1 MDDSKGKIAVAALA
15 LLVFIILLPLFIM
28 TTAAQEEQDQQIGS
42 LTGCM
47 LGADGQV
54 EVPEQYVP
62 HIEQAAAVSNLP
74 AAVIAAQIWTES
86 RFDPQAVSGS
96 GARGIAQFMPD
107 TWDTY
112 GNGADPFDPIAGI
125 DAQGRYMRDLQKMVA
140 PLVTSDRSRIELA
153 LAAYNAGPGAVL
165 EAGGMPPKAETQAYV
180 PQIMRL
186 AQVDFTTGCQ
196 DPAGGEVIGELGT
209 GKWVNPLPNSYVT
222 SPFGWR
228 SCPPAPAECTSS
240 ARNHSGLDLATSG
253 GTGTVVA
260 NTDMKIVRVDKNEAA
275 GYGIVGQSLDDPSV
289 RFGFYHCA
297 TGSHRVTVGQTVTP
311 GTPLCTEGMNGNA
324 SGRHLHFMVIK
335 NGTPVDPEPI
345 LLAKKVPLRYM

>member
-1 MDDSKGKIAVAALA
+1 MNESKGKVVITAVALL
-15 LLVFIILLPLFIM
+15 LLVILVPLFIISI
-28 TTAAQEEQDQQIGS
+28 AAEDEQNQQAGS

-47 LGADGQV
+47 LGANGQV

-62 HIEQAAAVSNLP
+62 HIERAAAVANIP

-86 RFDPQAVSGS
+86 RFNSQAISPS
-96 GARGIAQFMPD
+96 GARGIAQFMPE
-107 TWDTY
+107 TWEGY

-125 DAQGRYMRDLQKMVA
+125 DAQGRYMRDMQKAVA
-140 PLVTSDRSRIELA
+140 PLVSSDRSRIELA
-153 LAAYNAGPGAVL
+153 LAAYNAGLNAVL
-165 EAGGMPPKAETQAYV
+165 QAGGMPPKAETQAYV

-222 SPFGWR
+222 SPFGRR

-240 ARNHSGLDLATSG
+240 AVNHSGLDLGTSG
-253 GTGTVVA
+253 GAGTVVA
-260 NTDMKIVRVDKNEAA
+260 NADMKIIQVDKNEDA
-275 GYGIVGQSLDDPSV
+275 GYSIVGQSLDDPRV

-324 SGRHLHFMVIK
+324 SGPHLHFMVII

-345 LLAKKVPLRYM
+345 LLAKNIALRYV